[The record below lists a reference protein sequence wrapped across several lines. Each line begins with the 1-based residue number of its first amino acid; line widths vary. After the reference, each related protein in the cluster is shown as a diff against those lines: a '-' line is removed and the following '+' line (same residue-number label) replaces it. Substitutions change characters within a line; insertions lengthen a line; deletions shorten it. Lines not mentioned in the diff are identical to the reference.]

1 MENEKL
7 KCEKCG
13 ELFAIENLTK
23 FQNHIYC
30 RNCRKIKN

>member
-1 MENEKL
+1 MKNEKL

-13 ELFAIENLTK
+13 ELFTVEDLTK

-30 RNCRKIKN
+30 KSCSKT

>member
-13 ELFAIENLTK
+13 ELFAIENLKK
-23 FQNHIYC
+23 FQNHVYC
-30 RNCRKIKN
+30 KNCIKNK